1 MLKTIK
7 IVMKETENN
16 IKKWKAIPSSWTG
29 RIYFVKISIVLK
41 AVCRLDII
49 PVKILMTF
57 LIELEQTTLKFLWNY
72 SGTSGKET
80 SCQGRRNEN
89 RV

>member
-16 IKKWKAIPSSWTG
+16 IKKWKAIPSSGTG
-29 RIYFVKISIVLK
+29 RINFVKISILLK

-57 LIELEQTTLKFLWNY
+57 LIELEQTILKFLWNY
-72 SGTSGKET
+72 RGTSGKET
-80 SCQGRRNEN
+80 TCQ
-89 RV
+89 